1 VLAAFDWV
9 ASAFPAAQQKN
20 KTLILRLDAI
30 GDFVVWLPYARALV
44 RHERAKGA
52 EVTMIANSLWASFGS
67 TPPDTKSWWYHSFES
82 GQHIVFFQEKTLS
95 RLAIDSNLF
104 FSSYGGIHNFSRKP
118 FSTVVHRILSG
129 RLSYF
134 LSPVIRRHV
143 GSLTS
148 PDYRKV
154 IDSLRLHRK

>member
-104 FSSYGGIHNFSRKP
+104 FSL
-118 FSTVVHRILSG
+118 HRILSG